1 MTKTVHK
8 SLDQRRAA
16 KMKAVIQSKV
26 EREDQRTIMPGETS
40 NANTVIRLIFHTQL
54 YTLI

>member
-1 MTKTVHK
+1 MTKKVLM
-8 SLDQRRAA
+8 SQDQRRAA

-26 EREDQRTIMPGETS
+26 EKEDQRTIMRGETS
-40 NANTVIRLIFHTQL
+40 NANTAIRLIFPTQL